1 MSIPSTPSYSQIPS
15 NLSEL
20 LKIGNNNQK
29 LLNKGLTNVT
39 KITNLTKKRVT
50 QVDNLYKSF
59 NKRVKE
65 IDKLAKKSN
74 KITDLLKKGK
84 FKQVNPK
91 LGNAIGFALNLA
103 SIGLSLLTINQ
114 IGKLQEIDLRINGI
128 IQRDVSNAFTR
139 AINNTLTLRKVRED
153 FNNFVKQ
160 YKRDKDKLGA
170 NIYANLQNLV
180 TTRELAEAGK
190 KQANEA
196 LYETRVGRQKVEAK
210 ISELFNQSQQLISDV
225 ANQNAELANR
235 TEEARR
241 LGNEALYETR
251 AGREILRTEINQKFQ
266 ASRKLANDAL
276 YEARA
281 NRQKLE
287 ANFGKQLNSLRNN
300 LNLEVKNIER
310 KTAQQ
315 VNSLFNGSKG
325 IINNAL
331 SQARTAQANA
341 KSAQAEARGLQQQL
355 NQLRGD
361 ENRLNFKSPDL
372 NIAPTVNNLI
382 ANSPQIKSLLAALKA
397 ANVKL
402 DGFEIQVPINTKAI
416 QNVATNVLVVDGRIT
431 KLERGVEIKGLN
443 IVNSRIEGANAKI
456 RQLDVDFNKNVDEIK
471 KLDKQFKDREK
482 LDNKQYNDLLGKIAL
497 LPALIAKV
505 PSDTVRRMPKP
516 LTASQLETATG
527 SAVCKST
534 RPGGCMNKALSD
546 NANQINQNTNNW
558 GSNLLNGINT
568 GANADQLGLLKV
580 IDGKLGPKIGSQGLS
595 GAVKNI
601 FENKLVDR
609 ALQVAT
615 LATTT
620 HNALMLSNNLAQ
632 TLFSATDNILKVVG
646 IKIKD
651 EKGSEIG
658 IQQVVNS
665 LFLNFANSLFGA
677 ENVKSMN
684 ANFKKANRIYQAGAN
699 IVNSVRSIVDST
711 RNVSE
716 FIAENTGKI
725 GNALMK
731 YGAIAAN
738 AFPKLPEQVN
748 AQSIWVQ
755 RLNNLEEAASGIEMV
770 TGEVLQI
777 TENVKEIKKQTD
789 DFNKG
794 VEELSPKER
803 KDNKPVKEREDKEIA
818 ESQSPFIPTTSER
831 SA

>member
-1 MSIPSTPSYSQIPS
+1 M
-15 NLSEL
+15 
-20 LKIGNNNQK
+20 
-29 LLNKGLTNVT
+29 
-39 KITNLTKKRVT
+39 
-50 QVDNLYKSF
+50 
-59 NKRVKE
+59 
-65 IDKLAKKSN
+65 
-74 KITDLLKKGK
+74 
-84 FKQVNPK
+84 
-91 LGNAIGFALNLA
+91 
-103 SIGLSLLTINQ
+103 
-114 IGKLQEIDLRINGI
+114 
-128 IQRDVSNAFTR
+128 
-139 AINNTLTLRKVRED
+139 
-153 FNNFVKQ
+153 
-160 YKRDKDKLGA
+160 
-170 NIYANLQNLV
+170 
-180 TTRELAEAGK
+180 
-190 KQANEA
+190 
-196 LYETRVGRQKVEAK
+196 
-210 ISELFNQSQQLISDV
+210 
-225 ANQNAELANR
+225 
-235 TEEARR
+235 
-241 LGNEALYETR
+241 
-251 AGREILRTEINQKFQ
+251 
-266 ASRKLANDAL
+266 
-276 YEARA
+276 
-281 NRQKLE
+281 
-287 ANFGKQLNSLRNN
+287 
-300 LNLEVKNIER
+300 
-310 KTAQQ
+310 
-315 VNSLFNGSKG
+315 
-325 IINNAL
+325 
-331 SQARTAQANA
+331 
-341 KSAQAEARGLQQQL
+341 
-355 NQLRGD
+355 
-361 ENRLNFKSPDL
+361 
-372 NIAPTVNNLI
+372 
-382 ANSPQIKSLLAALKA
+382 
-397 ANVKL
+397 
-402 DGFEIQVPINTKAI
+402 
-416 QNVATNVLVVDGRIT
+416 
-431 KLERGVEIKGLN
+431 
-443 IVNSRIEGANAKI
+443 
-456 RQLDVDFNKNVDEIK
+456 
-471 KLDKQFKDREK
+471 
-482 LDNKQYNDLLGKIAL
+482 
-497 LPALIAKV
+497 
-505 PSDTVRRMPKP
+505 
-516 LTASQLETATG
+516 
-527 SAVCKST
+527 
-534 RPGGCMNKALSD
+534 
-546 NANQINQNTNNW
+546 
-558 GSNLLNGINT
+558 
-568 GANADQLGLLKV
+568 
-580 IDGKLGPKIGSQGLS
+580 S